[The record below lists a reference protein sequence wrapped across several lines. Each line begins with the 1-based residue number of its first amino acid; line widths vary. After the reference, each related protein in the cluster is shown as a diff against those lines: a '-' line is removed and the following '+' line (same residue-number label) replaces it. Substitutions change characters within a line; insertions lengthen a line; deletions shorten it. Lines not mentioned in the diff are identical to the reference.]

1 VEVIL
6 KQTGSYELAAF
17 ALQDTTQAVMRHCS
31 RFAASEKPA
40 VAADI
45 LNQIWGKPKDRRS
58 RRRPKPTSMQHHAQN
73 GRYTHQAGA
82 QVEVDGHVY
91 TDKSEAN
98 SLSWP
103 ISHIRMMALKGNSIS
118 RFHGDGRETY
128 TMKGLPS
135 GRYQR

>member
-1 VEVIL
+1 
-6 KQTGSYELAAF
+6 
-17 ALQDTTQAVMRHCS
+17 
-31 RFAASEKPA
+31 
-40 VAADI
+40 
-45 LNQIWGKPKDRRS
+45 
-58 RRRPKPTSMQHHAQN
+58 MQHHTQN
-73 GRYTHQAGA
+73 GRYTQQAGT

-91 TDKSEAN
+91 ADKSEAD

-103 ISHIRMMALKGNSIS
+103 ISHIRMMAPKGNSIA